1 MKNGRYWA
9 HSRIAWRVV
18 LFAPRLP
25 DGIHCAF
32 SSGQEDVRVGSYGVS
47 QIVTNCEEPIL
58 FKIEYLRSDEVDEFV
73 RDETEE
79 ATMPAALI
87 LSDFMAMIGN
97 CSSVT
102 PSRDASDGRAPR
114 TWESFC
120 QLLRPFPQWNDLRR
134 MSFARILRVLP
145 GKASAGF
152 AESNL
157 ERSCRSPFRYLH
169 AHPSAGGTRGFPS
182 RRFVVLWLVLPSLIR
197 RSRGDDLP
205 RRNMVM
211 HTSCSD
217 CLGIRALLGTQPGWR
232 ENSSSHLNL
241 FRPATLTW

>member
-114 TWESFC
+114 TWESF
-120 QLLRPFPQWNDLRR
+120 LPTPSTIPAMER
-134 MSFARILRVLP
+134 FAPDV
-145 GKASAGF
+145 
-152 AESNL
+152 
-157 ERSCRSPFRYLH
+157 
-169 AHPSAGGTRGFPS
+169 
-182 RRFVVLWLVLPSLIR
+182 
-197 RSRGDDLP
+197 
-205 RRNMVM
+205 
-211 HTSCSD
+211 
-217 CLGIRALLGTQPGWR
+217 IRAHTESLARQSLCR
-232 ENSSSHLNL
+232 
-241 FRPATLTW
+241 FC